1 MNERIK
7 ELAVQAIQET
17 AKQGVHDG
25 LAMSLDALERFAEL
39 VRQDERNLQR
49 TKKEWSDHD
58 RAIAAAEREAIEKI
72 VKRLR
77 PEIVG
82 APNDPD
88 SHQQWCD
95 SAAAFSRFESVIA
108 AIRARS
114 KHD

>member
-7 ELAVQAIQET
+7 ELAQQYACHTET
-17 AKQGVHDG
+17 MTGVETEYI
-25 LAMSLDALERFAEL
+25 LDADDLQDLIDA
-39 VRQDERNLQR
+39 VRQD
-49 TKKEWSDHD
+49 
-58 RAIAAAEREAIEKI
+58 EREAIEKI

>member
-1 MNERIK
+1 MNDRTEQIFQQVINEDCADPLR
-7 ELAVQAIQET
+7 
-17 AKQGVHDG
+17 
-25 LAMSLDALERFAEL
+25 RFAEL
-39 VRQDERNLQR
+39 VRQD
-49 TKKEWSDHD
+49 
-58 RAIAAAEREAIEKI
+58 EREAIEKI

-82 APNDPD
+82 TPNDPD